1 VKVDVR
7 DFSAAKAAAADIEVV
22 YYLAAQVAV
31 ISSVAQRNGSRCTV
45 IFRVFDDVV
54 CIVFLGKASIRW
66 VIAGEE

>member
-1 VKVDVR
+1 VKGDVR
-7 DFSAAKAAAADIEVV
+7 DFSAAKAGLTDVDVI

-54 CIVFLGKASIRW
+54 CIAFLERHPSDG
-66 VIAGEE
+66 